1 MKRKRKGFSLIEVI
15 VTLAIF
21 MIIMAVSV
29 EVIVS
34 TFTDYI
40 VYLDKSIAMD
50 SLDNCMI
57 NIDNILR
64 GTYIK
69 SIDDNE
75 NQIVVTAMLSHNSES
90 TSKKIIYLKGN
101 NLMVKTLI
109 NDQGDVSTGNNVL
122 LKGVKNFEVITKE
135 NLIYFEITTM
145 KGEYRVRCI

>member
-57 NIDNILR
+57 NIDNIFCEIAIVPCQTDNL
-64 GTYIK
+64 TY
-69 SIDDNE
+69 
-75 NQIVVTAMLSHNSES
+75 S
-90 TSKKIIYLKGN
+90 TSC
-101 NLMVKTLI
+101 T
-109 NDQGDVSTGNNVL
+109 Q
-122 LKGVKNFEVITKE
+122 KNSK
-135 NLIYFEITTM
+135 
-145 KGEYRVRCI
+145 